1 MLTFNRH
8 LTNTVLIN
16 AKDTDMDGPNL
27 DRSRQCRQ
35 SGKASWRRWAL
46 KDVQEFEQAKT
57 TGNSTPGMGSRGRK
71 VRDYS

>member
-1 MLTFNRH
+1 
-8 LTNTVLIN
+8 
-16 AKDTDMDGPNL
+16 MDGPNL

-57 TGNSTPGMGSRGRK
+57 IGNSTPGMGSRGRK
-71 VRDYS
+71 VRDYP